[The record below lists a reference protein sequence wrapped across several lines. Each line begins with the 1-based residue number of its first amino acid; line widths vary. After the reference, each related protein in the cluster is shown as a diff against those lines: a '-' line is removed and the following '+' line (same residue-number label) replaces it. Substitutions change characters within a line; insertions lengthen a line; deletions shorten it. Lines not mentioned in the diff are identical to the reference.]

1 MKASYKKWI
10 LLGAFGLLIA
20 AGAVALWKVT
30 PGGRGAKA
38 TGEQPIA
45 ENPDHEL
52 KALAMELEKK
62 PGHTPV
68 LMRMA
73 QIEREKGKLEDAA
86 QHLREAVNSEPANV
100 DARLELGR
108 VLYERG
114 DVGGAIAETQK
125 ILESDPKHVDALYN
139 LGAIYANLGDSQRAR
154 SYWSKAVEVGR
165 NADGG
170 KKAREA
176 LAKLGGS

>member
-1 MKASYKKWI
+1 MKPSHKKWI
-10 LLGAFGLLIA
+10 LLGACALLVA
-20 AGAVALWKVT
+20 AGSLALWKVT
-30 PGGRGAKA
+30 PGAHGPKA
-38 TGEQPIA
+38 AREQPA
-45 ENPDHEL
+45 LENPDHEL
-52 KALAMELEKK
+52 KALAMELQKK

-73 QIEREKGKLEDAA
+73 QIERDKGKLEDAA

-114 DVGGAIAETQK
+114 DIGGAIAETQK
-125 ILESDPKHVDALYN
+125 ILEADPKHVDALYN
-139 LGAIYANLGDSQRAR
+139 LGAIYANLGDAPRAR
-154 SYWSKAVEVGR
+154 SYWTRAVEAGR